1 MVPPVTILGTFD
13 RCSTAASAIRAI
25 RADRLGEI
33 VVYSP
38 VADHMINEALQTRVS
53 PVRLFVLIGGLLGC
67 AAGFAFPIYTVLD
80 WPIITGGKPL
90 ISIPPFVVIAFELT
104 ILLAAIG
111 GMAGFL
117 LLSGLPR
124 VTGNSSPDPQFT
136 NDMTGVSVTCAPK
149 QAATVRACFEH
160 AGARDIRE

>member
-1 MVPPVTILGTFD
+1 MSTVHILAVYD
-13 RCSTAASAIRAI
+13 ESTKAAVAVAAARDHGLRDVAAYTPTPDHAIE
-25 RADRLGEI
+25 RLLD
-33 VVYSP
+33 V
-38 VADHMINEALQTRVS
+38 RVS
-53 PVRLFVLIGGLLGC
+53 PVRLFTLIGGLLGC
-67 AAGFAFPIYTVLD
+67 ASGFALPIYTVYD
-80 WPIITGGKPL
+80 WPLITGGKPL